1 MFKKVINFFFHK
13 NVQAP
18 PLSWRTSRVG
28 SSLRTL
34 WESIVD
40 AARPNKIGKK
50 FSDTM
55 VSKPTKE
62 SVQEICDTFTKETG
76 IKLIMTDT
84 SEAYCFS
91 SFANILLRDIK
102 NGRFPK
108 DIKYVIFGHGSGTS
122 LVKTGD
128 DAWHV
133 AGNPK
138 IKIFDFIE
146 QNVPKGNKVLVN
158 SCEITPKQYQHL
170 IPKDKPAIGY
180 PTCTDASSSY
190 DYPLK
195 IVESG
200 KRQIIG
206 GYANGIATIYKP

>member
-1 MFKKVINFFFHK
+1 MSSKFFNILFNK
-13 NVQAP
+13 NIQAP

-28 SSLRTL
+28 ASLRTL

-40 AARPNKIGKK
+40 TVNPTKLGKK
-50 FSDTM
+50 FYNTM
-55 VSKPTKE
+55 VSNPTKE
-62 SVQEICDTFTKETG
+62 SVQEVCDTFTKETG
-76 IKLIMTDT
+76 VKLIMTDPT
-84 SEAYCFS
+84 EAYCFS
-91 SFANILLRDIK
+91 SFAHVLLRDIK

-122 LVKTGD
+122 LVKSGQ

-138 IKIFDFIE
+138 VKIFDFIE
-146 QNVPKGNKVLVN
+146 EKVPKGDKVLVN
-158 SCEITPKQYQHL
+158 CCESTPKQYKHL

-180 PTCTDASSSY
+180 PTCADASSSY
-190 DYPLK
+190 YHPLK

-200 KRQIIG
+200 RRQIIG
-206 GYANGIATIYKP
+206 GYANGIATMY